1 MHYLKLQWS
10 HGQKDLV
17 TDGFQAGIVFSDAAL
32 ARGDGV
38 LIQSVL
44 SPLSPLSCLT
54 LFSSCQCGISRSAT
68 MVIALVM
75 RAAALCSPSV
85 PPEVW
90 SLKGMQAAYAYVKE
104 KSKWIGPNMSYVLSK
119 SIHPLTNAPL
129 SLIYELLDY
138 EKKLGADFASPTP
151 SDAGSAVTSEEETWS
166 RQRQLLDEMP
176 SDTEG
181 SERDSFLVMQEA
193 RALDKAMENRIV
205 ARKSSASSIAS
216 TSSGFGMGPAWR
228 SRYSTRKRAGS
239 IASNMTNNSIISEN
253 LVEEEE
259 EPELLGVGGGFDDS
273 RERRRSADTFDSSAT
288 NSPDDEVEA
297 TPRNLFP
304 SPFAPRLAPHLRPPP
319 SAPAWKQTFDIPH
332 IPPTPLTAVRSTF
345 KLPPK
350 LKPKTRRRPPP
361 IGLPPVPSSPVT
373 LVVDDQDPPVVQSR
387 PEPTIPPAPLSP
399 SSHPH
404 SPTQSLPNAIET
416 PQRPPA
422 SHRPASLPKQ
432 GLRQRAEAR
441 RPSLP
446 PQHLRKI
453 SIRESS
459 AAPSAAT
466 PHQTLFVFPPSPTL
480 TMRTPSAVLLT
491 TRPAEVSTPR
501 NGMVPFPSISTPKI
515 STFKHHGR
523 TKSFIGIGTPM
534 TPTTAFTK
542 AEARG
547 YFGLE

>member
-1 MHYLKLQWS
+1 
-10 HGQKDLV
+10 
-17 TDGFQAGIVFSDAAL
+17 
-32 ARGDGV
+32 
-38 LIQSVL
+38 
-44 SPLSPLSCLT
+44 
-54 LFSSCQCGISRSAT
+54 
-68 MVIALVM
+68 
-75 RAAALCSPSV
+75 
-85 PPEVW
+85 
-90 SLKGMQAAYAYVKE
+90 
-104 KSKWIGPNMSYVLSK
+104 
-119 SIHPLTNAPL
+119 
-129 SLIYELLDY
+129 
-138 EKKLGADFASPTP
+138 
-151 SDAGSAVTSEEETWS
+151 
-166 RQRQLLDEMP
+166 MP

-216 TSSGFGMGPAWR
+216 AGSGFGMGPAWR

-259 EPELLGVGGGFDDS
+259 EPELLGIGGGFDDT
-273 RERRRSADTFDSSAT
+273 RERRRSADTFDSSTT

-297 TPRNLFP
+297 TPRNVLSP
-304 SPFAPRLAPHLRPPP
+304 PFASRLAPHLRAPP

-332 IPPTPLTAVRSTF
+332 IPPAPLTAVRSTF
-345 KLPPK
+345 DLPPK
-350 LKPKTRRRPPP
+350 LKPKARRRPPP

-373 LVVDDQDPPVVQSR
+373 LVIGDQGPRSPPAVQPR
-387 PEPTIPPAPLSP
+387 AEPTTSPTPFPPSLQLHSP
-399 SSHPH
+399 S
-404 SPTQSLPNAIET
+404 QSLPDAIET
-416 PQRPPA
+416 PKRPPA
-422 SHRPASLPKQ
+422 PHRPASLPKQ

-446 PQHLRKI
+446 PQHLRKFN
-453 SIRESS
+453 IRESS
-459 AAPSAAT
+459 AVPSAAT

-480 TMRTPSAVLLT
+480 TMRTPSAVMLT
-491 TRPAEVSTPR
+491 TQPAEVSTPR

-515 STFKHHGR
+515 STFRQHGR
-523 TKSFIGIGTPM
+523 TKSFIGVGTPM